1 MASPTIPASGS
12 SVVPVKR
19 TRKTD
24 FWTTVFFALTGVLGV
39 WSLTLIVLT
48 VLAII
53 EPTARPDDDK
63 FALKS
68 IGAITVG
75 LVAVE
80 QAFTMGAA
88 MGKVPKFGLPMRTLM
103 RTHRYVGRIGLAL
116 AAVVAYFCMV
126 DIGAPTTPLRGAI
139 HGLFGSTGFIAIA
152 IKLAL
157 LKWRPTL
164 AYRAAPWLG
173 AYAAIAFI
181 IVALTSAVAYN
192 LLDDK

>member
-1 MASPTIPASGS
+1 MASPTIPVSGS
-12 SVVPVKR
+12 PVAPAKR
-19 TRKTD
+19 TRRTD
-24 FWTTVFFALTGVLGV
+24 IWTTIFFALTGGLGL

-53 EPTARPDDDK
+53 EPTADPDDDK

-68 IGAITVG
+68 VGAITIG
-75 LVAVE
+75 LIAVA

-103 RTHRYVGRIGLAL
+103 RSHRYVGRIGLTL
-116 AAVVAYFCMV
+116 AAVVAFFCMV
-126 DIGAPTTPLRGAI
+126 DIGAPTSPLRGAI

-173 AYAAIAFI
+173 AYAAVAFI
-181 IVALTSAVAYN
+181 IVALTSAVAYY
-192 LLDDK
+192 LLDDN

>member
-1 MASPTIPASGS
+1 MASSTIPASGS
-12 SVVPVKR
+12 PVAPARR

-24 FWTTVFFALTGVLGV
+24 VWTTIFFALTGALGL

-53 EPTARPDDDK
+53 EPTADPDDDK

-68 IGAITVG
+68 VGAITVG
-75 LVAVE
+75 LIAVE
-80 QAFTMGAA
+80 QAFTMLAA

-116 AAVVAYFCMV
+116 AAVVAFFCMV

-139 HGLFGSTGFIAIA
+139 HGWFGSTGFIAVA

-157 LKWRPTL
+157 IKWRPTL

-181 IVALTSAVAYN
+181 IVALTSAVAYY
-192 LLDDK
+192 LLDDD

>member
-1 MASPTIPASGS
+1 VAPAR
-12 SVVPVKR
+12 R

-24 FWTTVFFALTGVLGV
+24 VWTTIFFALTGALGL

-53 EPTARPDDDK
+53 EPTADPDDDK

-68 IGAITVG
+68 VGAITVG
-75 LVAVE
+75 LIAVE

-116 AAVVAYFCMV
+116 AAVVAFFCMV

-139 HGLFGSTGFIAIA
+139 HGFFGSTGFIAVA

-157 LKWRPTL
+157 IKWRPTL

-181 IVALTSAVAYN
+181 IVALTSAVAYY
-192 LLDDK
+192 LLDDD